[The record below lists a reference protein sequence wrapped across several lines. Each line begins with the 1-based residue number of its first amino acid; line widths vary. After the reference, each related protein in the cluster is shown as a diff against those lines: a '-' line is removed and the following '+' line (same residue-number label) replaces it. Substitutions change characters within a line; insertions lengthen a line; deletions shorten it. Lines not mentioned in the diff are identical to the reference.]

1 VKNNLIII
9 AGPTGVGK
17 TEISLKLAERIHG
30 EIVSADSMQ
39 IYQYMDIG
47 SAKSSPEERERV
59 PHYMIDILSPFD
71 SFTVSE
77 YKDLAEKYIDD
88 IISRGKV
95 PIMVGGTGLYIDA
108 VVKNMSFTEGGTD
121 QGYRLELEKL
131 AKEKGNE
138 YVHHLLNDVDPISAE
153 KIHPNNLK
161 KVIRALEVYKITK
174 KPFSEFKDTDEA
186 NPKYKIS
193 YFYLNKNR
201 ESLYN
206 DIDQRVDGMVE
217 AGLLEEVKMLRE
229 KGLDKSYVSMQGI
242 GYKEILSY
250 LENEMTF
257 DEAISLI
264 KKRSRNY
271 AKRQLTWFR
280 HSPYAIELNKD
291 ELNKD
296 ELNENEIMNI
306 LEINANNVEI

>member
-1 VKNNLIII
+1 MKNNLMII

-17 TEISLKLAERIHG
+17 TEISLKLAERING

-39 IYQYMDIG
+39 IYQLMDIG
-47 SAKSSPEERERV
+47 SAKASLEERERI
-59 PHYMIDILSPFD
+59 PHHMIDFLSPFD
-71 SFTVSE
+71 SFTVSQ
-77 YKDLAEKYIDD
+77 YKDMAEKCIDD

-121 QGYRLELEKL
+121 EGYRLELEIL

-138 YVHHLLNDVDPISAE
+138 HVHHLLSEVDPISAE
-153 KIHPNNLK
+153 KIHANNLK

-174 KPFSEFKDTDEA
+174 KPFSDFKDTDEA

-206 DIDQRVDGMVE
+206 DIDRRVDIMVE

-229 KGLDKSYVSMQGI
+229 KGLDKSYMSMQGI

-250 LENEMTF
+250 LEEQSTF
-257 DEAISLI
+257 EEAISLI

-280 HSPYAIELNKD
+280 HSPYAVELNKD
-291 ELNKD
+291 ELSD
-296 ELNENEIMNI
+296 AEIMNI
-306 LEINANNVEI
+306 LETHANNVEI

>member
-1 VKNNLIII
+1 MKNNVIII

-39 IYQYMDIG
+39 IYRQMDIG
-47 SAKSSPEERERV
+47 SAKASTAERERV
-59 PHYMIDILSPFD
+59 PHHMIDFLSPFD
-71 SFTVSE
+71 SFTVSQ
-77 YKDLAEKYIDD
+77 YKDMAEKCIDD
-88 IISRGKV
+88 ILSRGKV

-121 QGYRLELEKL
+121 EGYRMELENL
-131 AKEKGNE
+131 ARDKGND
-138 YVHHLLNDVDPISAE
+138 YVHHLLNEVDPLSAE

-161 KVIRALEVYKITK
+161 KVIRALEVHKITG
-174 KPFSEFKDTDEA
+174 KPFSDFKDTDEA
-186 NPKYKIS
+186 NPKYTIK

-206 DIDQRVDGMVE
+206 DIDRRVDLMVN

-229 KGLDKSYVSMQGI
+229 KGLDRSYVSMQGI
-242 GYKEILSY
+242 GYKEILSS
-250 LENEMTF
+250 LEKEMTF

-280 HSPYAIELNKD
+280 HSPYAVELNKD
-291 ELNKD
+291 ELS
-296 ELNENEIMNI
+296 EVEIMNI
-306 LEINANNVEI
+306 LETHANNVEI

>member
-1 VKNNLIII
+1 MKNNLMII

-17 TEISLKLAERIHG
+17 TEISLKLAERING
-30 EIVSADSMQ
+30 EVISADSMQ

-47 SAKSSPEERERV
+47 SAKASLEERERI
-59 PHYMIDILSPFD
+59 PHHMIDFLSPFD
-71 SFTVSE
+71 SFTVSQ
-77 YKDLAEKYIDD
+77 YKDMAEKCIDD

-121 QGYRLELEKL
+121 EGYRLELEKL

-138 YVHHLLNDVDPISAE
+138 HVHHLLSEVDPISAE
-153 KIHPNNLK
+153 KIHANNLK

-174 KPFSEFKDTDEA
+174 KPFSDFKDTDEA

-206 DIDQRVDGMVE
+206 DIDRRVDIMVE

-229 KGLDKSYVSMQGI
+229 KGLDKSYMSMQGI

-250 LENEMTF
+250 LEEQSTF
-257 DEAISLI
+257 EEAISLI

-280 HSPYAIELNKD
+280 HSPYAVELNKD
-291 ELNKD
+291 ELSD
-296 ELNENEIMNI
+296 AEIMNI
-306 LEINANNVEI
+306 LETHANTLTS

>member
-1 VKNNLIII
+1 
-9 AGPTGVGK
+9 
-17 TEISLKLAERIHG
+17 
-30 EIVSADSMQ
+30 MQ
-39 IYQYMDIG
+39 IYQLMDIG
-47 SAKSSPEERERV
+47 SAKASLEERERI
-59 PHYMIDILSPFD
+59 PHHMIDFLSPFD
-71 SFTVSE
+71 SFTVSQ
-77 YKDLAEKYIDD
+77 YKDMAEKCIDD

-121 QGYRLELEKL
+121 EGYRLELEKL

-138 YVHHLLNDVDPISAE
+138 HVHHLLSEVDPISAE
-153 KIHPNNLK
+153 KIHANNLK

-174 KPFSEFKDTDEA
+174 KPFSDFKDTDEA

-206 DIDQRVDGMVE
+206 DIDRRVDIMVE
-217 AGLLEEVKMLRE
+217 SGLLEEVKMLRE
-229 KGLDKSYVSMQGI
+229 KGLDKSYMSMQGI

-250 LENEMTF
+250 LEEQSTF

-280 HSPYAIELNKD
+280 HSPYAVELNKD
-291 ELNKD
+291 ELSD
-296 ELNENEIMNI
+296 AEIMNI
-306 LEINANNVEI
+306 LEIHANNVEI

>member
-1 VKNNLIII
+1 MKNNLMII

-17 TEISLKLAERIHG
+17 TEISLKLAERING
-30 EIVSADSMQ
+30 EVISADSMQ

-47 SAKSSPEERERV
+47 SAKASLEERERI
-59 PHYMIDILSPFD
+59 PHHMIDFLSPFD
-71 SFTVSE
+71 SFTVSQ
-77 YKDLAEKYIDD
+77 YKDMAEKCIDD

-121 QGYRLELEKL
+121 EGYRLELEKL

-138 YVHHLLNDVDPISAE
+138 HVHHLLSEVDPISAE
-153 KIHPNNLK
+153 KIHANNLK

-174 KPFSEFKDTDEA
+174 KPFSDFKDTDEA

-206 DIDQRVDGMVE
+206 DIDRRVDIMVE

-229 KGLDKSYVSMQGI
+229 KGLDKSYMSMQGI

-250 LENEMTF
+250 LEEQSTF
-257 DEAISLI
+257 EEAISLI

-280 HSPYAIELNKD
+280 HSPYAVELNKD
-291 ELNKD
+291 ELSD
-296 ELNENEIMNI
+296 AEIMNI
-306 LEINANNVEI
+306 LETHANNVEI

>member
-1 VKNNLIII
+1 MKNNLIII

-39 IYQYMDIG
+39 IYKFMDIG
-47 SAKSSPEERERV
+47 SAKSSLEERERI
-59 PHYMIDILSPFD
+59 PHHMIDILSPFD
-71 SFTVSE
+71 SFTVSQ
-77 YKDLAEKYIDD
+77 YKDMAEKCIDE

-121 QGYRLELEKL
+121 EGYRLELEKL
-131 AKEKGNE
+131 ANEKGNE
-138 YVHHLLNDVDPISAE
+138 YVHHLLNEVDPVSAE
-153 KIHPNNLK
+153 RIHPNNLK

-174 KPFSEFKDTDEA
+174 KPFSDFKDTDEA

-206 DIDQRVDGMVE
+206 DIDLRVEIMVKS
-217 AGLLEEVKMLRE
+217 GLLEEVKMLRE

-250 LENEMTF
+250 LDNQMTF

-280 HSPYAIELNKD
+280 HSPYTIELSKD
-291 ELNKD
+291 ELS
-296 ELNENEIMNI
+296 ENEIMNI
-306 LEINANNVEI
+306 LEIHANNVEI

>member
-1 VKNNLIII
+1 MKNNVIII

-39 IYQYMDIG
+39 IYRQMDIG
-47 SAKSSPEERERV
+47 SAKASTAERERV
-59 PHYMIDILSPFD
+59 PHHMIDFLSPFD
-71 SFTVSE
+71 SFTVSQ
-77 YKDLAEKYIDD
+77 YKDMAEKCIDD
-88 IISRGKV
+88 ILSRGKV

-121 QGYRLELEKL
+121 EGYRMELENL
-131 AKEKGNE
+131 ARDKGND
-138 YVHHLLNDVDPISAE
+138 YVHHLLSEVDPLSAE

-161 KVIRALEVYKITK
+161 KVIRALEVHKITG
-174 KPFSEFKDTDEA
+174 KPFSDFKDTDEA
-186 NPKYKIS
+186 NPKYTIK

-206 DIDQRVDGMVE
+206 DIDRRVDLMVN

-229 KGLDKSYVSMQGI
+229 KGLDRSYVSMQGI
-242 GYKEILSY
+242 GYKEILSS
-250 LENEMTF
+250 LEKEMTF

-280 HSPYAIELNKD
+280 HSPYAVELNKD
-291 ELNKD
+291 ELS
-296 ELNENEIMNI
+296 EVEIMNI
-306 LEINANNVEI
+306 LETHANNVEI

>member
-1 VKNNLIII
+1 MII

-17 TEISLKLAERIHG
+17 TEISLKLAERING

-47 SAKSSPEERERV
+47 SAKASLEERERI
-59 PHYMIDILSPFD
+59 PHHMIDFLSPFD
-71 SFTVSE
+71 SFTVSQ
-77 YKDLAEKYIDD
+77 YKDMAEKCIDD

-121 QGYRLELEKL
+121 EVYRVELEKL

-138 YVHHLLNDVDPISAE
+138 HVHDLLSEVDHISAE
-153 KIHPNNLK
+153 KIHANNLK

-174 KPFSEFKDTDEA
+174 KPFSDFKDTDEA

-206 DIDQRVDGMVE
+206 DIDRRVDIMVE
-217 AGLLEEVKMLRE
+217 SGLLEEVKMLRE
-229 KGLDKSYVSMQGI
+229 KGLNKSYMSMQGI

-250 LENEMTF
+250 LEEQSTF

-280 HSPYAIELNKD
+280 HSPYAVELNKD
-291 ELNKD
+291 ILSD
-296 ELNENEIMNI
+296 AEIMNI
-306 LEINANNVEI
+306 LEIHANNVEI

>member
-1 VKNNLIII
+1 MKNNLIII

-17 TEISLKLAERIHG
+17 TEISLKLAEKIHG

-47 SAKSSPEERERV
+47 SAKASLEERERI
-59 PHYMIDILSPFD
+59 PHHMIDFLNPFD
-71 SFTVSE
+71 SFTVSQ
-77 YKDLAEKYIDD
+77 YKDMAEKCIDD
-88 IISRGKV
+88 MISRGKV

-121 QGYRLELEKL
+121 EGYRLELEKL

-138 YVHHLLNDVDPISAE
+138 HVHHLLSEVDPISAE
-153 KIHPNNLK
+153 KIHANNLK

-174 KPFSEFKDTDEA
+174 KPFSDFKDTDEA
-186 NPKYKIS
+186 NPKYDIK
-193 YFYLNKNR
+193 YYYLNKNR

-206 DIDQRVDGMVE
+206 DIDRRVDIMVE
-217 AGLLEEVKMLRE
+217 SGLLEEVKMLRE
-229 KGLDKSYVSMQGI
+229 QGLDKSYMSMQGI

-250 LENEMTF
+250 LENQSTF

-280 HSPYAIELNKD
+280 HSPYAVELSKD
-291 ELNKD
+291 ELSD
-296 ELNENEIMNI
+296 TEIMNI
-306 LEINANNVEI
+306 LEIHANNVEI

>member
-1 VKNNLIII
+1 MKNNIIII

-17 TEISLKLAERIHG
+17 TEISLKLAERING

-39 IYQYMDIG
+39 IYQFMDIG
-47 SAKSSPEERERV
+47 SAKSSLEERARV
-59 PHYMIDILSPFD
+59 PHHMIDIVSPFD
-71 SFTVSE
+71 SFTVSQ
-77 YKDLAEKYIDD
+77 YKNLAEKCIDD
-88 IISRGKV
+88 ILKRGKV

-121 QGYRLELEKL
+121 EAYRLELENL
-131 AKEKGNE
+131 ANEKGNE
-138 YVHHLLNDVDPISAE
+138 HVHDLLKTVDPLSASR
-153 KIHPNNLK
+153 IHPNNLK

-174 KPFSEFKDTDEA
+174 KPFSDFKDTDEV
-186 NPKYKIS
+186 NPKYRIS

-206 DIDQRVDGMVE
+206 DIDQRVDNMVKS
-217 AGLLEEVKMLRE
+217 GLLEEVKMLRE
-229 KGLDKSYVSMQGI
+229 KGLDKSFVSMQGI
-242 GYKEILSY
+242 GYKEILSA
-250 LENEMTF
+250 LEDQMTF

-291 ELNKD
+291 ELSED
-296 ELNENEIMNI
+296 EIMNI

>member
-1 VKNNLIII
+1 MKNNVIII

-39 IYQYMDIG
+39 IYRQMDIG
-47 SAKSSPEERERV
+47 SAKASTAERERV
-59 PHYMIDILSPFD
+59 PHHMIDFLSPFD
-71 SFTVSE
+71 SFTVSQ
-77 YKDLAEKYIDD
+77 YKDLAEKCIDD
-88 IISRGKV
+88 ILSRGKV

-121 QGYRLELEKL
+121 EGYRMELENL
-131 AKEKGNE
+131 ARDKGND
-138 YVHHLLNDVDPISAE
+138 YVHHLLSEVDPLSAE

-161 KVIRALEVYKITK
+161 KVIRALEVHKITGK
-174 KPFSEFKDTDEA
+174 LFSDFKDTDEA
-186 NPKYKIS
+186 NPKYTIK

-206 DIDQRVDGMVE
+206 DIDRRVDLMVN

-229 KGLDKSYVSMQGI
+229 KGLDRSYVSMQGI
-242 GYKEILSY
+242 GYKEILSS
-250 LENEMTF
+250 LEKEMTF

-280 HSPYAIELNKD
+280 HSPYAVELNKD
-291 ELNKD
+291 ELS
-296 ELNENEIMNI
+296 EVEIMNI
-306 LEINANNVEI
+306 LETHANNVEI

>member
-1 VKNNLIII
+1 MKNNLMII

-17 TEISLKLAERIHG
+17 TEISLKLAERING
-30 EIVSADSMQ
+30 EVISADSMQ

-47 SAKSSPEERERV
+47 SAKASLEERERI
-59 PHYMIDILSPFD
+59 PHHMIDFLSPFD
-71 SFTVSE
+71 SFTVSQ
-77 YKDLAEKYIDD
+77 YKDMAEKCIDD

-121 QGYRLELEKL
+121 EGYRLELEKL

-138 YVHHLLNDVDPISAE
+138 HVHHLLSEVDPISAE
-153 KIHPNNLK
+153 KIHANNLK

-174 KPFSEFKDTDEA
+174 KPFSDFKDTDEA

-206 DIDQRVDGMVE
+206 DIDRRVDIMVE

-229 KGLDKSYVSMQGI
+229 KGLDKSYMSMQGI

-250 LENEMTF
+250 LEEQSTF
-257 DEAISLI
+257 EEAISLI

-280 HSPYAIELNKD
+280 HSPYAVELNKD
-291 ELNKD
+291 ELSD
-296 ELNENEIMNI
+296 AEIMNI
-306 LEINANNVEI
+306 LEIHANNVEI

>member
-1 VKNNLIII
+1 MKNNLMII

-17 TEISLKLAERIHG
+17 TEISLKLAERING
-30 EIVSADSMQ
+30 EVISADSMQ

-47 SAKSSPEERERV
+47 SAKASLEERERI
-59 PHYMIDILSPFD
+59 PHHMIDFLSPFD
-71 SFTVSE
+71 SFTVSQ
-77 YKDLAEKYIDD
+77 YKDMAEKCIDD

-121 QGYRLELEKL
+121 EGYRLELEKL

-138 YVHHLLNDVDPISAE
+138 HVHHLLGEVDPISAE
-153 KIHPNNLK
+153 KIHANNLK

-174 KPFSEFKDTDEA
+174 KPFSDFKDTDEA

-206 DIDQRVDGMVE
+206 DIDRRVDIMVE

-229 KGLDKSYVSMQGI
+229 KGLDKSYMSMQGI

-250 LENEMTF
+250 LEEQSTF
-257 DEAISLI
+257 EEAISLI

-280 HSPYAIELNKD
+280 HSPYAVELNKD
-291 ELNKD
+291 ELSD
-296 ELNENEIMNI
+296 AEIMNI
-306 LEINANNVEI
+306 LETHANNVEI

>member
-1 VKNNLIII
+1 MII

-17 TEISLKLAERIHG
+17 TEISLKLAERING
-30 EIVSADSMQ
+30 EVISADSMQ

-47 SAKSSPEERERV
+47 SAKASLEERERI
-59 PHYMIDILSPFD
+59 PHHMIDFLSPFD
-71 SFTVSE
+71 SFTVSQ
-77 YKDLAEKYIDD
+77 YKDMAEKCIDD

-121 QGYRLELEKL
+121 EGYRLELEIL

-138 YVHHLLNDVDPISAE
+138 HVHHLLSEVDPISAE
-153 KIHPNNLK
+153 KIHANNLK

-174 KPFSEFKDTDEA
+174 KPFSDFKDTDEA

-206 DIDQRVDGMVE
+206 DIDRRVDIMVE
-217 AGLLEEVKMLRE
+217 SGLLEEVKMLRE
-229 KGLDKSYVSMQGI
+229 KGLDKSYMSMQGI

-250 LENEMTF
+250 LEEQSTF

-280 HSPYAIELNKD
+280 HSPYAVELNKD
-291 ELNKD
+291 ELSD
-296 ELNENEIMNI
+296 AEIMNI
-306 LEINANNVEI
+306 LETHANNVEI

>member
-1 VKNNLIII
+1 MKNNLMII

-17 TEISLKLAERIHG
+17 TEISLKLAERING

-39 IYQYMDIG
+39 IYQLMDIG
-47 SAKSSPEERERV
+47 SAKASLEERERI
-59 PHYMIDILSPFD
+59 PHHMIDFLSPFD
-71 SFTVSE
+71 SFTVSQ
-77 YKDLAEKYIDD
+77 YKDMAEKCIDD

-121 QGYRLELEKL
+121 EGYRLELEKL

-138 YVHHLLNDVDPISAE
+138 HVHHLLSEVDPISAE
-153 KIHPNNLK
+153 KIHANNLK

-174 KPFSEFKDTDEA
+174 KPFSDFKDTDEA

-206 DIDQRVDGMVE
+206 DIDRRVDIMVE
-217 AGLLEEVKMLRE
+217 SGLLEEVKMLRE
-229 KGLDKSYVSMQGI
+229 KGLDKSYMSMQGI

-250 LENEMTF
+250 LEEQSTF

-280 HSPYAIELNKD
+280 HSPYAVELNKD
-291 ELNKD
+291 ELSD
-296 ELNENEIMNI
+296 AEIMNI
-306 LEINANNVEI
+306 LEIHANNVEI